1 MNNYVQVSCD
11 LYNMFEEAANNKV
24 DCNITFVKEK
34 EEISVSSK
42 IVDLR
47 NVNNSEFMET
57 ADGTVI
63 RLDRIVEFNGK
74 PTADINY
81 YQYQ

>member
-24 DCNITFVKEK
+24 DCDITFVKEK
-34 EEISVSSK
+34 EEITVSSK

-63 RLDRIVEFNGK
+63 RLDKIVEFNGK

>member
-24 DCNITFVKEK
+24 DCDITFVKEK
-34 EEISVSSK
+34 EEITVSSK

-57 ADGTVI
+57 ADGNVI